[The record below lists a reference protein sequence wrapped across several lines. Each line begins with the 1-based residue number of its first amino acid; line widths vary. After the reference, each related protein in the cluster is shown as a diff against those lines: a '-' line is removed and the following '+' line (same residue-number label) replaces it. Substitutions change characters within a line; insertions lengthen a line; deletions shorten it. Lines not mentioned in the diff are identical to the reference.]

1 MATHLT
7 RIKSAWNV
15 LAALKVKS
23 TGRFVLV
30 VVKVTLTGS
39 NVPGVNAG
47 IITVAFVGVPTTV
60 SERRPVPALTWSTVT
75 LPGPLVMPKE
85 AIPPGKRSPSVT
97 VVIGVQVPPP
107 GVGVGVGVGA
117 AGSPLSA

>member
-1 MATHLT
+1 MIPPGAKSPSETVVVGIQVVATHLT
-7 RIKSAWNV
+7 RIRAAWNV

-30 VVKVTLTGS
+30 VVKVTLTGA

-60 SERRPVPALTWSTVT
+60 SERRPVPAST
-75 LPGPLVMPKE
+75 
-85 AIPPGKRSPSVT
+85 
-97 VVIGVQVPPP
+97 
-107 GVGVGVGVGA
+107 
-117 AGSPLSA
+117 